1 MKREIKEFWK
11 RKKRK
16 IINRTDEIKALI
28 EYHKDEEEK
37 LMCKGCDENDIVEL
51 WYNCLVKIK

>member
-1 MKREIKEFWK
+1 M
-11 RKKRK
+11 
-16 IINRTDEIKALI
+16 IIHRTDEIKALI

-37 LMCKGCDENDIVEL
+37 LICKVYDENDIVEL